1 MTQDTRDTLYAGL
14 DAPADGFVFDAR
26 VARVFADMLRRSV
39 PGATEL
45 VRLTGLVAAHVATT
59 QLKSQPQSQPPI
71 RSRMESPIQSPIRPL
86 RVYDLGCSLG
96 ASSASILAHL
106 PPGAPVHIIAVDNA
120 PAMIDGL
127 RERLGDAV
135 ADGRVQPRC
144 CDVLELPIAGAH
156 VVVLNLTLQFL
167 PRAQRLA
174 LLRRIRRGLEPGG
187 VLILAEKVVWPDQ
200 ATDAVMAALHARFKR
215 TQGYSALEVS
225 RKRAAL
231 ERVLVPDD
239 RETHEDRLR
248 AAGFQRVVPF
258 FQCLNFVGWLAWA

>member
-59 QLKSQPQSQPPI
+59 RLSSQPQS
-71 RSRMESPIQSPIRPL
+71 QSPIRPL

-187 VLILAEKVVWPDQ
+187 VLILSEKVIWPDQ